1 MKKKIILVGTSHT
14 IQNNLNNFNFRNY
27 IKKLAIKNRVKI
39 IAEEMKTK
47 DDTVGKIISIKLKIK
62 HLIIE
67 PTDDEKIKLNIKKVG
82 YIQWCFM
89 SKYEMEYLNI
99 KDLDDSKLNEYKRE
113 VEKTYR
119 QREKEWFRRIKKV
132 DKYPIL
138 IICGAC
144 HVKPFYKL
152 LKSKSLFVNI
162 KNKRWG
168 VYGKIECLK

>member
-14 IQNNLNNFNFRNY
+14 IQKDVNNFNFRKY
-27 IKKLAIKNRVKI
+27 IRKLAIKNKVKI
-39 IAEEMKTK
+39 IAEEIEINVN
-47 DDTVGKIISIKLKIK
+47 TVGKKVSSRLKIK

-67 PTDDEKIKLNIKKVG
+67 PTLKEKIKLNIKEVG

-89 SKYEMEYLNI
+89 FKYEMEYLNI
-99 KDLDDSKLNEYKRE
+99 KDLDNSKLNEYKRE

-138 IICGAC
+138 IICGSC

-152 LKSKSLFVNI
+152 LKSKSLFANI

-168 VYGKIECLK
+168 VYGRIECLK